1 MCSLKFWVE
10 NELTGRAV
18 PDKFIETQ
26 LILISPNKLAMHW
39 VGFGHISFLERVN
52 IDHFLVP

>member
-1 MCSLKFWVE
+1 M
-10 NELTGRAV
+10 